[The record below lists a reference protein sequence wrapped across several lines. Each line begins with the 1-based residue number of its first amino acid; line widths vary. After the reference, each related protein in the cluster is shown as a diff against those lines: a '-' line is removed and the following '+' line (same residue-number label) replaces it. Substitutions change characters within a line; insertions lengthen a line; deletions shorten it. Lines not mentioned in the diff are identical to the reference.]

1 MNAADR
7 AKCDRLRELARRR
20 VASVWDGYRQP
31 EDYGYDFRDLVSPY
45 SRTAGNV
52 DAAVMVVLQDWA
64 SHDVL
69 RREPMNAEMAR
80 YGHDPRRPTNKR
92 LKALL
97 RKHLDVALK
106 DIYGTN
112 LFPYIKSGGMSTA
125 IPMQDL
131 LRVAKAFAIPQIA
144 IVQPRLVLALGRKT
158 AEALRRAG
166 ATVAELPHP
175 AARISREAMDAAWR
189 RMAVEYQG
197 AAA

>member
-1 MNAADR
+1 MNVR
-7 AKCDRLRELARRR
+7 NRVKRDRLRELARYR
-20 VASVWDGYRQP
+20 VASVWDGYGQP

-45 SRTAGNV
+45 SRAAGNV
-52 DAAVMVVLQDWA
+52 NAAVMVVLQDWA

-69 RREPMNAEMAR
+69 RREPMNAEIAR

-97 RKHLDVALK
+97 KRHLNVALE
-106 DIYGTN
+106 DTYGTN
-112 LFPYIKSGGMSTA
+112 LFPFIKSGGMSAT
-125 IPMQDL
+125 IPLQDL
-131 LRVAKAFAIPQIA
+131 VRVAKEFAVPQIA

-175 AARISREAMDAAWR
+175 AARISREAMDDAWR
-189 RMAVEYQG
+189 RMAVEYR
-197 AAA
+197 AAAA

>member
-1 MNAADR
+1 MNSADR
-7 AKCDRLRELARRR
+7 AKCDRLCELARRR

-45 SRTAGNV
+45 SRTARNV

-80 YGHDPRRPTNKR
+80 YGHDPRRLTNKR

-125 IPMQDL
+125 MPMQDL